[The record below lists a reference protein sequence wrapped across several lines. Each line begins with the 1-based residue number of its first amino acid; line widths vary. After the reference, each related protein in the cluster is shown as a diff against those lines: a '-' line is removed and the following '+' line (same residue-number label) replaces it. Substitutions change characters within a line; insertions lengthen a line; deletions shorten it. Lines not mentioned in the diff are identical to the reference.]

1 MVLASLLYVA
11 VNDTVEHVFLDP
23 LDFIVCTDFSATV
36 PATVPPP
43 PLWSLDVAKLYS
55 IDDDPLVILLG
66 ELVTVAVAP
75 PRVEDVAAAG
85 VLLAPRRDEEEA
97 VGPPLREGVTDG
109 DTPTSTVDARLYPLL
124 ERLAWVI

>member
-23 LDFIVCTDFSATV
+23 LDFIVCTDFSAMV

-55 IDDDPLVILLG
+55 IDEDPLVILLG
-66 ELVTVAVAP
+66 ELVTVVAP
-75 PRVEDVAAAG
+75 PRVVEDVAAAG
-85 VLLAPRRDEEEA
+85 VLLAPRDDEDA